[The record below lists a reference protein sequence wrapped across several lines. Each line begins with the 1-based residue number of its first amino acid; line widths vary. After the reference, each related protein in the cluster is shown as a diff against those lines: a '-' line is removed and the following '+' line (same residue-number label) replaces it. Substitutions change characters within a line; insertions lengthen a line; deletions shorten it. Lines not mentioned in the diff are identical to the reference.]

1 MRNREFLA
9 LLLAFTGAVR
19 CSGHPDRAR
28 TDAPGG
34 QTEHRRDLVPR
45 EDIANVLRS
54 RTPALMAIEG
64 VAGTGE
70 GREGADTVLVV
81 FVVRKTPELTA
92 RIPSELDGWRVVIR
106 EVGKVTA
113 PPP

>member
-1 MRNREFLA
+1 MRYRELV
-9 LLLAFTGAVR
+9 LLLAFAGAVQ
-19 CSGHPDRAR
+19 CSGHPDRSR
-28 TDAPGG
+28 TDAPRGRA
-34 QTEHRRDLVPR
+34 EYRSRIVPR
-45 EDIANVLRS
+45 EDIASVLKQ

-70 GREGADTVLVV
+70 GREGADTVVVV
-81 FVVRKTPELTA
+81 FVVRKTSELTA

-106 EVGKVTA
+106 EVGRVTA

>member
-1 MRNREFLA
+1 MRHQLLLA
-9 LLLAFTGAVR
+9 LLLAFAGAVR
-19 CSGHPDRAR
+19 CTAHPDRAR
-28 TDAPGG
+28 TDAPRG
-34 QTEHRRDLVPR
+34 QTEDRRGSVPR
-45 EDIANVLRS
+45 EHIAKVLER

-81 FVVRKTPELTA
+81 FVVRKTSELA
-92 RIPSELDGWRVVIR
+92 AGIPSELDGWRVVIR